1 MATGS
6 RNRIDGRRRLSQAAS
21 AAWSLLYRL
30 TGNGSAASGMQLQLN
45 HKDDNGHA
53 GGNLYGDR
61 KRNLRDGD
69 QNHDGSVYGAVGV
82 VSDSEELKRGTTAL
96 LSVPVSRSTHFDIFK
111 TAVLRSSDAIIL

>member
-30 TGNGSAASGMQLQLN
+30 TGNGTAASGMQLQLN
-45 HKDDNGHA
+45 HEDDNGHA
-53 GGNLYGDR
+53 GGNLYGDC

-69 QNHDGSVYGAVGV
+69 QNDDGSVYGAVG
-82 VSDSEELKRGTTAL
+82 
-96 LSVPVSRSTHFDIFK
+96 PVGGMEKIED
-111 TAVLRSSDAIIL
+111 